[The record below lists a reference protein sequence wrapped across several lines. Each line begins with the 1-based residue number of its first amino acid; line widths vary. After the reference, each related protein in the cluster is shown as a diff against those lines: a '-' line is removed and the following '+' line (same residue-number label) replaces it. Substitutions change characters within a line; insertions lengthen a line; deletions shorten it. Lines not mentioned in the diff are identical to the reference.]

1 MKLDK
6 NTMIV
11 GTVPYDYDPRFNL
24 EITQRKMKYNELE
37 ALVISWAEQK
47 GIFEKGNPEAQCDK
61 TLEEVYELKEAL
73 EAQSIGLK
81 NFKNI
86 KGKNVLTS
94 EEIKD
99 ALGDIL
105 VTIIIQAEM
114 QGLKLEDCLQSA
126 YNVISK
132 RTGKMVEG
140 KFVRDK

>member
-47 GIFEKGNPEAQCDK
+47 GIFEKGNTDAQCEK
-61 TLEEVYELKEAL
+61 TFEEVTELSAAIYENNK
-73 EAQSIGLK
+73 
-81 NFKNI
+81 
-86 KGKNVLTS
+86 
-94 EEIKD
+94 EEIID

-132 RTGKMVEG
+132 RTGKMIDG
-140 KFVRDK
+140 QFVKDK